1 MSIKFDSQGCI
12 LALKQELIF
21 SMKQLQQELL
31 NEAKQRMNTPEGR
44 ESLTDGDITDIANVI
59 SVSIVGGAWAA
70 MDEHGTGSL
79 MDESNPA
86 LADYKNSSLWNPA
99 RGDNKIRSRQA
110 GIPYT
115 DIFGNEKVS
124 RSPKA
129 GYDLEQKGGKYAPT
143 PPSYAIQNAVRW
155 MKNGRMQRL
164 IKETIAMFNFGR
176 FIKTDKR

>member
-12 LALKQELIF
+12 LALKQELMF
-21 SMKQLQQELL
+21 SMKQLQTELL

-59 SVSIVGGAWAA
+59 SASIVGGAFAA
-70 MDEHGTGSL
+70 MDSYGTGSL

-86 LADYKNSSLWNPA
+86 LPDYKNSALWNPA
-99 RGDNKIRSRQA
+99 RRDNKIRTRPA
-110 GIPYT
+110 GTYT
-115 DIFGNEKVS
+115 NIFGEQRVGRGKG
-124 RSPKA
+124 
-129 GYDLEQKGGKYAPT
+129 GYDLEAAGKATPT
-143 PPSYAIQNAVRW
+143 PPSHAIENALRW

-176 FIKTDKR
+176 FIITDKR

>member
-12 LALKQELIF
+12 LALKQELMF
-21 SMKQLQQELL
+21 SMKQLQTELL

-70 MDEHGTGSL
+70 MDEWGTGSL
-79 MDESNPA
+79 MDTSNPA
-86 LADYKNSSLWNPA
+86 FQDYRNSPLWNPA
-99 RGDNKIRSRQA
+99 RPDTKIRTRPA
-110 GIPYT
+110 GPYT
-115 DIFGNEKVS
+115 NIFGETREGRGKG
-124 RSPKA
+124 
-129 GYDLEQKGGKYAPT
+129 GYDLEASGKVTPT

-176 FIKTDKR
+176 FIITDKR

>member
-1 MSIKFDSQGCI
+1 MSIKFDSQSCI
-12 LALKQELIF
+12 LALRQELMF

-79 MDESNPA
+79 MDVNNPA
-86 LADYKNSSLWNPA
+86 LADYKNSDLWNPA
-99 RGDNKIRSRQA
+99 RRDNKIRTRPA
-110 GIPYT
+110 GTYT
-115 DIFGNEKVS
+115 NIFGETRTGRGS
-124 RSPKA
+124 G
-129 GYDLEQKGGKYAPT
+129 GYDLEAAGKVTPT
-143 PPSYAIQNAVRW
+143 PPSHAIENALRW

-176 FIKTDKR
+176 FIITDKR